1 MNAIAPDPPLLGVS
15 LRQPPSN
22 PQAEQALLGA
32 ILANNK
38 AYPRV
43 ADFLLPEHFAD
54 PVNQLVYAAAQARI
68 AKGQLADAVTLKAE
82 FESAGTLAEVGGAA
96 YLAQLLTAMVGINTA
111 GEYGRAIYD
120 AWKRRVLIDVGAAVV
135 EHGFD
140 AATAPDAAVSRAV
153 ASLEGAFGHAAER
166 RDTSLGEAVKAA
178 IEAAEFARDN
188 PGGSG
193 LATGF
198 AALDQ
203 RLEGMRDGQLLLL
216 AGRPGMGK
224 SALGW
229 QIALNVARDG
239 VGVVALSLEM
249 TALELGRRALAVA
262 SRVPLSVLKH
272 GRWTPAQADAVV
284 KAQRALSDLPLTIC
298 DGGGLTPSAIDIAI
312 RAAHRKHG
320 VGFAMVDHLHIVR
333 AEAEHAKAAEHVQV
347 NSITRD
353 LKIAAKRH
361 RIPILLLAQLNRGVE
376 GRDDKRPTMSDLRQA
391 GEQDADAIM
400 LLYRAE
406 YYHRPPEGGEPDAM
420 DRYESRRRQIAG
432 KADVNVA
439 KLRDGEPGDVE
450 LRWDGP
456 TASFGAV

>member
-153 ASLEGAFGHAAER
+153 ASLEGAFGPAAEQ
-166 RDTSLGEAVKAA
+166 
-178 IEAAEFARDN
+178 I
-188 PGGSG
+188 
-193 LATGF
+193 
-198 AALDQ
+198 
-203 RLEGMRDGQLLLL
+203 
-216 AGRPGMGK
+216 GR
-224 SALGW
+224 
-229 QIALNVARDG
+229 
-239 VGVVALSLEM
+239 
-249 TALELGRRALAVA
+249 
-262 SRVPLSVLKH
+262 
-272 GRWTPAQADAVV
+272 
-284 KAQRALSDLPLTIC
+284 
-298 DGGGLTPSAIDIAI
+298 
-312 RAAHRKHG
+312 AH
-320 VGFAMVDHLHIVR
+320 V
-333 AEAEHAKAAEHVQV
+333 
-347 NSITRD
+347 
-353 LKIAAKRH
+353 
-361 RIPILLLAQLNRGVE
+361 
-376 GRDDKRPTMSDLRQA
+376 
-391 GEQDADAIM
+391 
-400 LLYRAE
+400 
-406 YYHRPPEGGEPDAM
+406 
-420 DRYESRRRQIAG
+420 
-432 KADVNVA
+432 
-439 KLRDGEPGDVE
+439 
-450 LRWDGP
+450 
-456 TASFGAV
+456 